1 MDTCGIVLI
10 SVMSG
15 ICLIGTGI
23 FCCSKHQVPVAPNSD
38 YIVITKEH
46 YENLKKVGPPDYIG
60 DPPVYDEPPPPIA
73 ITALN

>member
-1 MDTCGIVLI
+1 MDLCGIITI

-15 ICLIGTGI
+15 VCLFGTSMICCG
-23 FCCSKHQVPVAPNSD
+23 KHQVPVGPNSV

-60 DPPVYDEPPPPIA
+60 DPPPVYDEPPPLPP
-73 ITALN
+73 LL